1 MRIEKFQD
9 FIKYKFKNQNLLL
22 QALTTPMYGNE
33 QGIPNYDI
41 LETLGDAVI
50 KLIFSLKLYNS
61 GIRDPDQLTKMKQ
74 CLENNKTFLEIASEM
89 ELEKYIYSSNS
100 QQIEGTTILAD
111 VFESIC
117 GAIYIDSEN
126 NLLTVEEIIINKFIH
141 DWKIFLERP
150 LTFSKNQLLEFLQ
163 EKFKFT
169 PKIKYTSKKIGPDHA
184 LEWILES
191 PIILDPNNKEIIRL
205 PSALKS
211 DIFKTKKE
219 AEKDLSLK
227 ILRYLKELNI

>member
-74 CLENNKTFLEIASEM
+74 CLENNKTFC
-89 ELEKYIYSSNS
+89 
-100 QQIEGTTILAD
+100 
-111 VFESIC
+111 F
-117 GAIYIDSEN
+117 
-126 NLLTVEEIIINKFIH
+126 
-141 DWKIFLERP
+141 
-150 LTFSKNQLLEFLQ
+150 
-163 EKFKFT
+163 
-169 PKIKYTSKKIGPDHA
+169 
-184 LEWILES
+184 
-191 PIILDPNNKEIIRL
+191 
-205 PSALKS
+205 
-211 DIFKTKKE
+211 
-219 AEKDLSLK
+219 
-227 ILRYLKELNI
+227 